1 MSLVEALEI
10 VEIVVVNLELVQIDA
25 DDVLNLLLLPLDGA
39 LHVRLLV
46 PRPPAVHDLV
56 QVGAR
61 LGQLKQRKA
70 ALLLFPHSL
79 ISHPLTPDGF
89 DLRRRSIKP
98 SF

>member
-10 VEIVVVNLELVQIDA
+10 VEIVVVNLELIEIDA
-25 DDVLNLLLLPLDGA
+25 DDVLCLLLFLLDRA

-61 LGQLKQRKA
+61 LGQLKWRNA
-70 ALLLFPHSL
+70 SLFPH
-79 ISHPLTPDGF
+79 PLTLEG
-89 DLRRRSIKP
+89 LRLG
-98 SF
+98 